1 MAEPGERSDG
11 CCAVSRSLLFV
22 AHTGEQSGAEKVM
35 LMLVDVALA
44 QGRRVVVACPDGPLA
59 EALPSR
65 CVRVRLPRLGMW
77 GQTGFGRIA
86 GLAGLPVRWLVGAR
100 RLRRVLVAE
109 RPQVVCNSLFALPSL
124 RLAVL
129 GTSHRVRA
137 RWLVHDTL
145 FSHKQR
151 IVARMGKG
159 AVGEAVA
166 VSRASA
172 VPVRECGY
180 PVVVA
185 PHGVPIPPSPSR
197 PASPEDSTARVG
209 ILASVTE
216 WKGHRVLLDAVAEVP
231 GIHLD
236 VAGEPFPGDEA
247 FLDELRRRAD
257 APDLR
262 GRVSFLGRV
271 DPAEVFAVWDVMVSA
286 STSPEAGPLVALEA
300 MAHGVPVV
308 GTDHGGTAEHL
319 ADGAGLLVP
328 PGDAKALAD
337 ALRRLV
343 CDPDLRNELA
353 VTARRRVEE
362 RHDIEVTL
370 PAMVNALWATGVT
383 L

>member
-1 MAEPGERSDG
+1 
-11 CCAVSRSLLFV
+11 
-22 AHTGEQSGAEKVM
+22 
-35 LMLVDVALA
+35 MLVDVALA

-59 EALPSR
+59 ESLPAG
-65 CVRVRLPRLGMW
+65 CIHVRLPRLGMW
-77 GQTGFGRIA
+77 GQTGVGRIA
-86 GLAGLPVRWLVGAR
+86 GLAGLSVRWLVGAC
-100 RLRRVLVAE
+100 RLRCVLAAE
-109 RPQVVCNSLFALPSL
+109 RPRIVCNSLFALPSL

-129 GTSHRVRA
+129 GTSHRERA

-145 FSHKQR
+145 SSRKQR
-151 IVARMGKG
+151 IVARMGRG
-159 AVGEAVA
+159 AVGGAVA

-185 PHGVPIPPSPSR
+185 PHGVPIPPLPPSR
-197 PASPEDSTARVG
+197 PASPAGSTARVG

-216 WKGHRVLLDAVAEVP
+216 WKGHRVLLEAVAEVP
-231 GIHLD
+231 GTHLD

-247 FLDELRRRAD
+247 FLAELRRRAD

-319 ADGAGLLVP
+319 ADGAGVLVP
-328 PGDAKALAD
+328 PGDAKAMAV
-337 ALRRLV
+337 ALQRLIS
-343 CDPDLRNELA
+343 DPDLRNELV

-362 RHDIEVTL
+362 HHDLETTV
-370 PAMVNALWATGVT
+370 PAMVNALWETGVT

>member
-1 MAEPGERSDG
+1 MSDP
-11 CCAVSRSLLFV
+11 LLFV
-22 AHTGEQSGAEKVM
+22 AHTGERSGAEKVM

-59 EALPSR
+59 EALPSG
-65 CVRVRLPRLGMW
+65 CVHVRLPRLGMW
-77 GQTGFGRIA
+77 GQTGFGWIA

-100 RLRRVLVAE
+100 RLRRVLAVE

-129 GTSHRVRA
+129 GTSHRERA

-145 FSHKQR
+145 SSRKQR
-151 IVARMGKG
+151 IVARMGRE

-180 PVVVA
+180 PVVVT
-185 PHGVPIPPSPSR
+185 PHGVPIPLSPSR
-197 PASPEDSTARVG
+197 RASPEDSTARVG

-236 VAGEPFPGDEA
+236 VAGDPFPGDEV

-353 VTARRRVEE
+353 VTARRRVEK

>member
-1 MAEPGERSDG
+1 MTESVSDP
-11 CCAVSRSLLFV
+11 LLFV
-22 AHTGEQSGAEKVM
+22 AHTGERSGAEKIM
-35 LMLVDVALA
+35 LMLVDAALA

-59 EALPSR
+59 EALPAG

-77 GQTGFGRIA
+77 GQTGVGRIA

-100 RLRRVLVAE
+100 RLRRVLAAE

-129 GTSHRVRA
+129 GTSHRERA

-145 FSHKQR
+145 SSRKQH
-151 IVARMGKG
+151 IVARVGRG

-185 PHGVPIPPSPSR
+185 PHGVPIPPAPSR
-197 PASPEDSTARVG
+197 PASPQGSTPDGSTTRVG

-216 WKGHRVLLDAVAEVP
+216 WKGHRVLLEAVAEVP
-231 GIHLD
+231 GVHLD
-236 VAGEPFPGDEA
+236 VAGVPFPGDEA

-308 GTDHGGTAEHL
+308 GTDHGGTAEYL

-328 PGDAKALAD
+328 PGDAKALAE
-337 ALRRLV
+337 AMRRLMS
-343 CDPDLRNELA
+343 DPGLRYELA

>member
-1 MAEPGERSDG
+1 MSDP
-11 CCAVSRSLLFV
+11 LLFV
-22 AHTGEQSGAEKVM
+22 AHTGERSGAEKVM

-59 EALPSR
+59 DALPAG

-77 GQTGFGRIA
+77 GQRGVGRIA

-100 RLRRVLVAE
+100 RLRRVLSAE
-109 RPQVVCNSLFALPSL
+109 RPRVVCNSLFALPSL

-129 GTSHRVRA
+129 GTSHCERA
-137 RWLVHDTL
+137 GWLVHDTL
-145 FSHKQR
+145 SSRKQR
-151 IVARMGKG
+151 IVARMGRG
-159 AVGEAVA
+159 AVGGAVA

-185 PHGVPIPPSPSR
+185 PHGVPIPPVPSR
-197 PASPEDSTARVG
+197 STSPDASTPEDSTPDASTVRVG

-216 WKGHRVLLDAVAEVP
+216 WKGHRVLLEAVAEVP
-231 GIHLD
+231 GIRLD

-247 FLDELRRRAD
+247 FLDELRRRAH

-328 PGDAKALAD
+328 PGDAKALAE
-337 ALRRLV
+337 ALRRLMSA
-343 CDPDLRNELA
+343 PDLRNDIA

-383 L
+383 S